1 MFVIVCKESGCVKA
15 LNSLDPR
22 TVMELAPDVNTHYNI
37 IEFENEVLEDY
48 QGKYLKVI
56 NGNLV
61 DLGKATLRP
70 ESSVELNKLRD
81 YLVLNPTL
89 KIELG
94 GHTDTRGDA
103 VENMTLSSNR
113 AKAVYDYLI
122 AQGIVADRLAYKGYG
137 ETVNRISDAEIAKL
151 ATDKEKEAAH
161 QKNRRT
167 EYKII
172 K

>member
-1 MFVIVCKESGCVKA
+1 M
-15 LNSLDPR
+15 
-22 TVMELAPDVNTHYNI
+22 
-37 IEFENEVLEDY
+37 
-48 QGKYLKVI
+48 
-56 NGNLV
+56 
-61 DLGKATLRP
+61 
-70 ESSVELNKLRD
+70 
-81 YLVLNPTL
+81 LNPTL

-103 VENMTLSSNR
+103 AENMTLSSNR

-122 AQGIVADRLAYKGYG
+122 AQGIVTDRLAYKGYG